1 MAFPSFRTAVLG
13 AVAAV
18 FMGFGADSPV
28 AAQTTHLVNVAD
40 FSFSPANIT
49 IDVGDTVRW
58 VWVSGDHTVTEGLGP
73 FPAGGEAFNEPV
85 TTSTGNYE
93 LTFGTQFLFDN
104 PRADNLYEYYCIPHF
119 AFGMKGSVKVTSPW
133 VDLGFALA
141 GTNGEPQLIG
151 TGTLAAGTNAT
162 LELSNAAPSAT
173 VGLFV
178 SFAST
183 AVPFKGGTLCTIPLA
198 SLTIFPIGPSG
209 SVVLPTV
216 VPAGIP
222 MGAEVFWQYGVQ
234 DAGAVA
240 GVALSNCVQSI
251 FP

>member
-1 MAFPSFRTAVLG
+1 
-13 AVAAV
+13 
-18 FMGFGADSPV
+18 MGFGPDSSV
-28 AAQTTHLVNVAD
+28 SAQTTHVVNVAD
-40 FSFSPANIT
+40 FSFSPKNIT

-73 FPAGGEAFNEPV
+73 FPSGGEAFNEPV

-93 LTFGTQFLFDN
+93 LTFDTQFLFDN
-104 PRADNLYEYYCIPHF
+104 PRSANLYEYYCIPHF

-133 VDLGFALA
+133 VDQGFALA
-141 GTNGEPQLIG
+141 GTGGDPQLIG
-151 TGTLAAGTNAT
+151 TGTLAAATNAT

-183 AVPFKGGTLCTIPLA
+183 PVPFKGGTLCTIPLA
-198 SLTIFPIGPSG
+198 SVTIFPIGPSG

-222 MGAEVFWQYGVQ
+222 MGAEVFWQYGIQ

-240 GVALSNCVQSI
+240 GVSLSNCVQSI